1 MRPSY
6 EELRDTLMELYLK
19 HGERGFCHT
28 SMSADIWIGLRT
40 KKLLSW
46 VVEEPTN
53 SAEIPVLLCLTP
65 KALELIRGE
74 TANGL

>member
-1 MRPSY
+1 MTNNK
-6 EELRDTLMELYLK
+6 EIRDTLMELYLK
-19 HGERGFCHT
+19 HGKRGFCHT
-28 SMSADIWIGLRT
+28 SMSADIWIELRT

-46 VVEEPTN
+46 AVEPTN
-53 SAEIPVLLCLTP
+53 SDGIHVLLCLTP

>member
-40 KKLLSW
+40 KKLLIWASDG
-46 VVEEPTN
+46 
-53 SAEIPVLLCLTP
+53 IHVLLCLTP

-74 TANGL
+74 TASGL